1 MSHPIKTLLAAACT
15 SAMLAQGTLA
25 QDTAAE
31 NDTATETAPQ
41 ADPGQVVATVN
52 GTEITLA
59 HVIALRATLPQ
70 QYDQFPPNLL
80 LQGIVDQLIQHTLL
94 NQSLEGEPSL
104 RSRVSIENEERAIIA
119 GEVMAGVMQQS
130 PSEEDLQALYEEQY
144 PADVQE
150 TEYRASHILVET
162 EEEAQALVTEL
173 EGDADFAALAREN
186 STGPS
191 AATGGDLGWFG
202 AGDMVAPFFEAVA
215 ELEPGEISGPV
226 ETQFGWHVIS
236 LTETRNKERP
246 ALDTVREELS
256 SQIQQGALEAYIE
269 SLKSDA
275 EIDQVDLEE
284 IDPNVITNLE
294 LLEN

>member
-1 MSHPIKTLLAAACT
+1 MSHPIKSILAATCT
-15 SAMLAQGTLA
+15 AALLAQGAWA
-25 QDTAAE
+25 Q
-31 NDTATETAPQ
+31 ETAETESESAPA
-41 ADPGQVVATVN
+41 ADPSQVVATVN

-94 NQSLEGEPSL
+94 KQSLDGEPSL

-119 GEVMAGVMQQS
+119 GEVMAGVVQQA
-130 PSEEDLQALYEEQY
+130 PSDEDVQAAYEEQY

-162 EEEAQALVTEL
+162 EEEAQELVTAL
-173 EGDADFAALAREN
+173 EGDADFAALAREK

-191 AATGGDLGWFG
+191 GASGGDLGWFG
-202 AGDMVAPFFEAVA
+202 AGDMVATFFDAVA
-215 ELEPGEISGPV
+215 ALEPGEISEPV
-226 ETQFGWHVIS
+226 KTEFGWHVIT
-236 LTETRNKERP
+236 LVETRNKERP
-246 ALDTVREELS
+246 ALDTVRAE
-256 SQIQQGALEAYIE
+256 LEAQLKEANLESFIE

-275 EIDQVDLEE
+275 EIDQVDLGE
-284 IDPNVITNLE
+284 IDPNVITNLD

>member
-1 MSHPIKTLLAAACT
+1 MSHAIKSILAATCT
-15 SAMLAQGTLA
+15 AAMLAQGAWA
-25 QDTAAE
+25 Q
-31 NDTATETAPQ
+31 ETAQTEPDAAPA
-41 ADPGQVVATVN
+41 ADPSQVVATVN

-70 QYDQFPPNLL
+70 QYDQFPPNML

-94 NQSLEGEPSL
+94 KQSLEGEPSL

-119 GEVMAGVMQQS
+119 GEVMAGVIEQA
-130 PSEEDLQALYEEQY
+130 PSDEDLQAAYDEQY

-162 EEEAQALVTEL
+162 EEEAQEVVTAL
-173 EGDADFAALAREN
+173 EGDADFAALARER

-191 AATGGDLGWFG
+191 GASGGDLGWFG
-202 AGDMVAPFFEAVA
+202 AGDMVAPFFDAVA
-215 ELEPGEISGPV
+215 ALEPGEVSDPV
-226 ETQFGWHVIS
+226 ETQFGWHVIT
-236 LTETRNKERP
+236 LAETRNKERP
-246 ALDTVREELS
+246 ALDTVREELT
-256 SQIQQGALEAYIE
+256 SQLQQGALQSFIE
-269 SLKSDA
+269 GLKSDA

-284 IDPNVITNLE
+284 IDPNVITDLE

>member
-1 MSHPIKTLLAAACT
+1 MSHPIKSLLTAACAT
-15 SAMLAQGTLA
+15 AMLAHGAWA
-25 QDTAAE
+25 QETAE
-31 NDTATETAPQ
+31 TETDAAPD
-41 ADPGQVVATVN
+41 ADVGQVVATVN

-94 NQSLEGEPSL
+94 KQSLDGEPSL
-104 RSRVSIENEERAIIA
+104 RSQVSIENEERAIIA
-119 GEVMAGVMQQS
+119 GEVMTGVMQQA
-130 PSEEDLQALYEEQY
+130 PSDEDLQAAYEEQY

-162 EEEAQALVTEL
+162 EEEAQELVTAI
-173 EGDADFAALAREN
+173 EGDADFAALAREK

-191 AATGGDLGWFG
+191 GASGGDLGWFG
-202 AGDMVAPFFEAVA
+202 AGDMVAPFFDAVA
-215 ELEPGEISGPV
+215 ALEPGEVSDPV
-226 ETQFGWHVIS
+226 ETQFGWHVIT
-236 LTETRNKERP
+236 LVETRNKERP
-246 ALDTVREELS
+246 ALETVRDDLTA
-256 SQIQQGALEAYIE
+256 QLQQSALESHIE

-275 EIDQVDLEE
+275 EIDQIDLQE
-284 IDPNVITNLE
+284 IDPNVITELE